1 MSDKLLVGII
11 GGSHNTAKDK
21 DLELALNTGKLLI
34 DNGYR
39 IISGGLTGV
48 MEAASKGARASEKY
62 KEGDIVCILPMLNKQ
77 EANPYCDI
85 IIATGMG
92 YARNQI
98 IVASADALV
107 AIGGGTGTL
116 SEIAFAWQMG
126 KPIFAY
132 NIPGWS
138 GKLAGKTLDNK
149 RADKVITIKTPTQ
162 LIESLQQL
170 FRADIDP
177 RPR

>member
-1 MSDKLLVGII
+1 MSGKLLIGVI

-21 DLELALNTGKLLI
+21 DLELAFNTGKLLI

-39 IISGGLTGV
+39 LISGGLTGV
-48 MEAASKGARASEKY
+48 MEAASKGARTSEKY
-62 KEGDIVCILPMLNKQ
+62 KGGEIVCILPMLNKQ

-85 IIATGMG
+85 IITTGMG

-138 GKLAGKTLDNK
+138 GELAGKTLDNK
-149 RADKVITIKTPTQ
+149 RTDKVITIKTPKQ
-162 LIESLQQL
+162 LLKL
-170 FRADIDP
+170 LTKLL
-177 RPR
+177 